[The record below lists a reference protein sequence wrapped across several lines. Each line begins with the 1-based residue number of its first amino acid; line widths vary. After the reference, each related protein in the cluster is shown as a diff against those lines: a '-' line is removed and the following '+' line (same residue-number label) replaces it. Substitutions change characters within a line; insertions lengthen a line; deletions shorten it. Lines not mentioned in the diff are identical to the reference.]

1 MPRVEFKQAEIAI
14 VSIVR
19 NKEVPSM
26 SIILDENR
34 TFTAF
39 QDPIDHK
46 YIVEE
51 MLYDECSK
59 CFSEWSGLSWN
70 SATPTPR

>member
-1 MPRVEFKQAEIAI
+1 MPNTEFKQAEVAI

-34 TFTAF
+34 TFTVF
-39 QDPIDHK
+39 QDPITQK
-46 YIVEE
+46 YIVDE
-51 MLYDECSK
+51 MLYDECAQ
-59 CFSEWSGLSWN
+59 CFSGWSNMSWN
-70 SATPTPR
+70 TATQS